1 VPDDRKP
8 GFSFPLDI
16 PPTQSET
23 QWLGIQEATGDVPN
37 TPAPDL
43 PVRDELPK
51 PYLRLIK

>member
-23 QWLGIQEATGDVPN
+23 QWLGIQEATGDIPN